1 MAATG
6 KALINSGLLF
16 TDRRDFYLGPQM
28 VKELWPEVTPFVTM
42 VSNMGTKQTPDPDF
56 KMFEHRSGFV
66 NQEITVGTVSADWG
80 SSGEPGD
87 TATCVVTTAT
97 GLHTAVDSS
106 YKGLKVMCFSS
117 DYSTRY
123 GVMLI
128 TAVSA
133 GAFTSGTITLKA
145 LGNPDDPTNN
155 YCDLTATNKLI
166 VIGNAYGEG
175 TVAPEPFSDELSI
188 VWNSCQIFKTPVQV
202 TGTLY
207 AAALRGYSNELA
219 RLRVEKMKEHK
230 VQMER
235 AFLFGVRS
243 NGMGQGAETFA
254 DNHQTDAD
262 GNKVR
267 TTFGIISA
275 LIRYGTSTP
284 TSDSQNIFSINP
296 STYKYGNF
304 VDDSKKIFQYIPDSG
319 EKVAFAGMDMYAYW
333 SKIDNNVIGKSG
345 GLIQLR
351 PQETDSFGYRF
362 NRLITPAGNIRI
374 VYSPILRGP
383 WSKYMVIVDPSN
395 VEHVQYR
402 GASYQANIKTDNA
415 FDGIKDQYMNDE
427 GLGITL
433 LETHSLWKLSA

>member
-6 KALINSGLLF
+6 KNLLNSGILF
-16 TDRRDFYLGPQM
+16 TDRRKFYLGEQM

-42 VSNMGTKQTPDPDF
+42 VSNMGTRQTPDPDF
-56 KMFEHRSGFV
+56 KMFEHRSGFI
-66 NQEITVGTVSADWG
+66 NQEITVGTVSPDFG
-80 SSGEPGD
+80 SSGVPGD
-87 TATCVVTTAT
+87 TATCVVTTAS

-106 YKGLKVMCFSS
+106 YIGLKVMCFSS
-117 DYSTRY
+117 DYATRY

-128 TAVSA
+128 TAAVA

-145 LGNPDDPTNN
+145 LGNPDDATNN

-166 VIGNAYGEG
+166 VIGNARGEG
-175 TVAPEPFSDELSI
+175 TTAPEPFADDLAV

-235 AFLFGVRS
+235 NFLFGVRS
-243 NGMGQGAETFA
+243 NGIGQGAETFGA
-254 DNHQTDAD
+254 NHQTDAD
-262 GNKVR
+262 GNMVR
-267 TTFGIISA
+267 TTYGIISA
-275 LIRYGTSTP
+275 LIRYGTSTT
-284 TSDSQNIFSINP
+284 TSDSQNIFTINP
-296 STYKYGNF
+296 GTYKYSNF
-304 VDDSKKIFQYIPDSG
+304 VDDSKKIFQYVPDSG
-319 EKVAFAGMDMYAYW
+319 EKIGICGMDMYAYW
-333 SKIDNNVIGKSG
+333 SKIDNNIISKSG
-345 GLIQLR
+345 GQIQLR
-351 PQETDSFGYRF
+351 PQEQGAFGYRIS
-362 NRLITPAGNIRI
+362 RLVTPGGNIQL
-374 VYSPILRGP
+374 VYNPIMRGP

-402 GASYQANIKTDNA
+402 PATYQTNIKTDNA
-415 FDGIKDQYMNDE
+415 FDGIKDVYQNDE

-433 LETHSLWKLSA
+433 LETHSLWKLA